1 MREENEI
8 ITSTDSNDI
17 CVSKA
22 STEIS
27 DNLAH
32 EENDNFLTWKR
43 IKLSQYHI

>member
-1 MREENEI
+1 MYKRISFQLFKEYLKLVREENEI
-8 ITSTDSNDI
+8 ITSTDSNDT

-32 EENDNFLTWKR
+32 
-43 IKLSQYHI
+43 